1 MARRP
6 TILDVARQAGVSKST
21 VSLVLQKS
29 PQIRPETSDAVRRAI
44 EATGYVYN
52 RAAANLRSSST
63 GLIGLVINDLR
74 NPFFTEF
81 AASFQNA
88 LFAKGFAT
96 VISDSGEDA
105 GRQDRIVQSMIEHGV
120 AAMVISPAY
129 GDVGAVLSQIERAGI
144 PTLQVLR
151 KMSERTDRIPFLS
164 FDYADGSAQA
174 ARHLISTGARRIAFV
189 GGLEGR
195 PITAERMAGYLDE
208 TARSGMTPLTLF
220 GRPSRLS
227 GAELA
232 ARLLD
237 DHPDVDAAICFN
249 DLTALGMMAE
259 FARRGVVPGRDF
271 RLVGFDAIEESAQV
285 WPPLSSVACDIGRF
299 AGDAASALLGWLDG
313 GAIPDPVR
321 RQPVELIVRAS
332 SAPTDDPT
340 ET

>member
-6 TILDVARQAGVSKST
+6 TILDVARHAGVSKST

-29 PQIRPETSDAVRRAI
+29 PQIRPETAEVVRRAI

-63 GLIGLVINDLR
+63 GLIGLIINDLR

-81 AASFQNA
+81 AASFQTA
-88 LFAKGFAT
+88 LFARGFAT

-129 GDVGAVLSQIERAGI
+129 GDTDTSFARIERAGI

-151 KMSERTDRIPFLS
+151 QVFADTGTVPFSS
-164 FDYADGSAQA
+164 FDYAEGSAQA
-174 ARHLISTGARRIAFV
+174 ARHLIQTGSRRIAFV

-195 PITAERMAGYLDE
+195 PITAERMRGYVEE
-208 TARSGMTPLTLF
+208 TARAGMTPLTLF

-232 ARLLD
+232 GRLLD

-249 DLTALGMMAE
+249 DLTALGMMTE
-259 FARRGVVPGRDF
+259 FTRRDIRPGRDF

-299 AGDAASALLGWLDG
+299 ATDTAAALLSWLDG
-313 GAIPDPVR
+313 GTPPAPVR
-321 RQPVELIVRAS
+321 RQPVDLIVRAS
-332 SAPTDDPT
+332 SAPRHD
-340 ET
+340 